1 MIKLRKTEIIWLI
14 SVILFF
20 VFYNLPFVPP
30 YGNPVAAIVH
40 GILTLVPLWLSVYI
54 GFFKIC
60 KLFKIKG
67 DKSC

>member
-1 MIKLRKTEIIWLI
+1 MVKLRKVEIAWLI

-20 VFYNLPFVPP
+20 VLYNLPFVPP
-30 YGNPVAAIVH
+30 YGKPVAAIVH
-40 GILTLVPLWLSVYI
+40 GILTIVPLWLSVYI